1 MAVHQRQTVPQA
13 ADRLMP
19 SGAAHH
25 EQVVARQRRGR
36 IWAIVFQAAML
47 AGIVA
52 LCAPSLEHSQSVFRL
67 RRDCEHD

>member
-1 MAVHQRQTVPQA
+1 MAIHQRQTVPQA

-25 EQVVARQRRGR
+25 EQVVARLRRGR
-36 IWAIVFQAAML
+36 IWAIVFQGAML
-47 AGIVA
+47 AWYR
-52 LCAPSLEHSQSVFRL
+52 CAVRPTLEHSQSVFRL